1 MFVRSR
7 DETANGDRP
16 FSEGPEIWTRT
27 MLNSRKLAAP
37 AIALM
42 LLAGTA
48 GTVERA
54 FAASPAIAAQTQQT
68 RAGQTQSQQSSDQDL
83 YRISDEAYAAMRE
96 AGLARYAIFN
106 GDTQTA
112 QKLVADAK
120 SKIDDATQSAV
131 RLDRA
136 PTGHPTQGGMGSAQ
150 AAQRSTTDER
160 GVQTTTSGG
169 MAKGNGQEMA
179 QGSSSS
185 DVYIPID
192 ADLILSETFTVTK
205 ENAPQIAKANAHM
218 KAGDKQ
224 AARDAL
230 KLANIDVAM
239 VFALVPAQETQAAI
253 QKADELMAQQK
264 YYEANLALK
273 SVAENVVFD
282 ALDVN
287 GQPVSAEQAAQMQ
300 KMQAGQSGE
309 EQRQQQS
316 MKAPMQ
322 QDQGGRATN

>member
-1 MFVRSR
+1 
-7 DETANGDRP
+7 
-16 FSEGPEIWTRT
+16 

-37 AIALM
+37 AIVLM

-54 FAASPAIAAQTQQT
+54 FAASPTTASQTQQT
-68 RAGQTQSQQSSDQDL
+68 QAGQTQNGQQSSDQDL
-83 YRISDEAYAAMRE
+83 YKISDEAYAAIRE

-106 GDTQTA
+106 GDTQAA

-120 SKIDDATQSAV
+120 SKIDDAAQSAV
-131 RLDRA
+131 KLDRA
-136 PTGHPTQGGMGSAQ
+136 PTGHPTKDGMGAGPSSQRSSAQ
-150 AAQRSTTDER
+150 HSTTDEK

-169 MAKGNGQEMA
+169 QMAGGTGQAAGGNGQKMA
-179 QGSSSS
+179 QGSSSG
-185 DVYIPID
+185 DVYIPVD
-192 ADLILSETFTVTK
+192 ADLILSEAFTVTK

-239 VFALVPAQETQAAI
+239 VFALVPAQETRSAI
-253 QKADELMAQQK
+253 GKADELIGQQK

-287 GQPVSAEQAAQMQ
+287 GQPVTPEQAAQMQ
-300 KMQAGQSGE
+300 KMQGSQSAS
-309 EQRQQQS
+309 QQQNQQQS
-316 MKAPMQ
+316 MGTQ
-322 QDQGGRATN
+322 QPQQGQTSTANN